1 MRWTELPGSY
11 NNHYYILISA
21 SDYFDPQKRRHIY
34 ILRSVRHFHGIEDYH
49 LAQPLPPSPP
59 PPLYIIIPTTELIN
73 TIGCFFALLS
83 KLYYCTFYIQY
94 SSTFSTSSSLTS
106 STSTTSS
113 TSLKSLTS
121 TFLYL
126 FSLLLC
132 HPLPLLLLLL
142 LPLIQRLF
150 RSSKADHT
158 KP

>member
-1 MRWTELPGSY
+1 MRQ
-11 NNHYYILISA
+11 IISTLRSA
-21 SDYFDPQKRRHIY
+21 VIFTYCGVSAISTVLKTI
-34 ILRSVRHFHGIEDYH
+34 ILRSPSLR
-49 LAQPLPPSPP
+49 PSPPPP
-59 PPLYIIIPTTELIN
+59 PPLYIIIPTTKLIN
-73 TIGCFFALLS
+73 SIECFFALLS

>member
-1 MRWTELPGSY
+1 MRQIISTLSSAVIFT
-11 NNHYYILISA
+11 YYGVSAISTVL
-21 SDYFDPQKRRHIY
+21 KTI
-34 ILRSVRHFHGIEDYH
+34 ILRSPSLH
-49 LAQPLPPSPP
+49 PSPA
-59 PPLYIIIPTTELIN
+59 PLYIIIPTTELIN

-94 SSTFSTSSSLTS
+94 SSTFSTSSLTS